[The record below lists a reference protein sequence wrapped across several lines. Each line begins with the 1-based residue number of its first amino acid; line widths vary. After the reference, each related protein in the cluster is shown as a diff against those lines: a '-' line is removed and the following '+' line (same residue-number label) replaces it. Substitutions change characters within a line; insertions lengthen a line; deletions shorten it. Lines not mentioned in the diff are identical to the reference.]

1 MNACGVAVIH
11 HQAWAFKGSLP
22 AINIAKVHLVV
33 GFPCL
38 NARSIFIRL
47 PGFDKYF
54 VIQLMVVFDDLVQ
67 AFTLNLTLVL
77 IVRLFLFA
85 CESLG
90 LLLSELIV
98 GGANHSST
106 TLAGLVISNDLFIY
120 LLLVSIFRFLAFYF
134 KINLP

>member
-1 MNACGVAVIH
+1 MNACGIAVIH

-22 AINIAKVHLVV
+22 AIDIAKVHLVV
-33 GFPCL
+33 GPPCL
-38 NARSIFIRL
+38 YALSIFIRL

-54 VIQLMVVFDDLVQ
+54 VFQLMVVFDDLVQ

-77 IVRLFLFA
+77 IVGLVLFA
-85 CESLG
+85 CKSLG
-90 LLLSELIV
+90 FLLSELIV
-98 GGANHSST
+98 GSANNSRT
-106 TLAGLVISNDLFIY
+106 TLARLVISNDLFIC